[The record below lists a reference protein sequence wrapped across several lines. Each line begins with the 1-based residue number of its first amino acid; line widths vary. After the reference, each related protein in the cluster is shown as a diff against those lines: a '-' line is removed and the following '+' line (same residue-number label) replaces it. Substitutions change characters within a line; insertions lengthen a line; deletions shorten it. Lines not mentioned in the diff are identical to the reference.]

1 MTRPAWTAR
10 ARRVALLV
18 MDVDGVLT
26 DGRMVLSE
34 RGDELKSFHTRD
46 GIAVG
51 LAKRAGLRTAL
62 VTGEST
68 TIAKTRGEKLGVDR
82 VVLGARRKGETVEAL
97 ATELGLSLAEV
108 AFVGDDLLDVPA
120 LQRVGLAIAVADAAP
135 EVKASAHVVTRARGG
150 AGAVREAVELILR
163 AQGRWREVLERFLRD
178 HGALAS
184 GAAGSRRRRG

>member
-1 MTRPAWTAR
+1 MTRPPWTVR

-46 GIAVG
+46 GIALD
-51 LAKRAGLRTAL
+51 LARRAGIKTAL

-82 VVLGARRKGETVEAL
+82 VVLGARRKGEVVEAL
-97 ATELGLSLAEV
+97 ATEFSVGLTALA
-108 AFVGDDLLDVPA
+108 FIGDDLLDVPA
-120 LQRVGLAIAVADAAP
+120 LQRVGLAMAVADASP
-135 EVKASAHVVTRARGG
+135 EVKAAAHVVTRARGG
-150 AGAVREAVELILR
+150 AGAVREAVEMILR
-163 AQGRWREVLERFLRD
+163 AQGRWRRTLDEFLRD
-178 HGALAS
+178 HGALVS
-184 GAAGSRRRRG
+184 GAAGRQRRS